1 MRLRSHVLLVLVS
14 IVGTGLLIAC
24 RSGSA
29 PSASGPASSTAAAG
43 SGAPAANAPLTKLT
57 VSYPEGGAHLPLWY
71 AKEKGI
77 FQKNGLNVDLQ
88 GLGGGPPAMAALLS
102 NQTQFA
108 DITGSVV
115 TAANGAGSDVVVLA
129 TLDPVYPYVLEVP
142 ADIKSANDLKG
153 KGIAVRAFG
162 DATDVAARVALQK
175 LNLVPDKDVKIQAV
189 NSEGARV
196 AAVEAGQI
204 CCTVAQP
211 QDQLVLEPQGYHVL
225 VDFSTL
231 GLLNAQGVIAAQ
243 RSYINANKATVQ
255 AFMDSLVQA
264 IAAEKDD
271 KPGSVA
277 IIKTYLKLDDKAA
290 TVLYDYFVGKVIPS
304 NPAVS
309 AAQFVDGTA
318 VLATQNDKLKG
329 FDMAKY
335 VDTSFL
341 QNAVAKGNKR

>member
-1 MRLRSHVLLVLVS
+1 MKCRLPAVALFVCAALLV
-14 IVGTGLLIAC
+14 AC
-24 RSGSA
+24 RS
-29 PSASGPASSTAAAG
+29 
-43 SGAPAANAPLTKLT
+43 SGAPASSSSSSSSGAATSGTPAVNAPLTKIS

-77 FQKNGLNVDLQ
+77 FQKNGLDVTLQ
-88 GLGGGPPAMAALLS
+88 GLGGGSPAMAALLS
-102 NQTQFA
+102 NQVQII

-115 TAANGAGSDVVVLA
+115 SAANAAGSDVIVLA

-142 ADIKSANDLKG
+142 ADVKTANDLKG

-162 DATDVAARVALQK
+162 DATDIAARVALQK

-196 AAVEAGQI
+196 AAVQAGQI

-211 QDQLVLEPQGYHVL
+211 QDQLLLEPQGYHVL

-231 GLLNAQGVIAAQ
+231 GLLNAQGVIATTRAY
-243 RSYINANKATVQ
+243 STANKATVQ

-271 KPGSVA
+271 KPGSLA
-277 IIKTYLKLDDKAA
+277 LLKTYLKLSDDKVAN
-290 TVLYDYFVGKVIPS
+290 TLYDYFVGKVIPA
-304 NPAVS
+304 NPTVS
-309 AAQFVDGTA
+309 AQQFVDGTA
-318 VLATQNDKLKG
+318 VLATQNPSMKG
-329 FDMAKY
+329 FDMSKY
-335 VDTSFL
+335 VDTSYL
-341 QNAVAKGNKR
+341 QNAVAKNSKR